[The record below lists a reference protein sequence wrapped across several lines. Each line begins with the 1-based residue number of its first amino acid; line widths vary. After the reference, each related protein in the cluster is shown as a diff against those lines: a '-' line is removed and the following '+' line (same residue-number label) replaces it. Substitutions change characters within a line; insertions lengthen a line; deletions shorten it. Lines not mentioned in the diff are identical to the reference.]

1 MPAADRVST
10 EVLPTHALT
19 LPMWDEIWTLTSE
32 FYDVEREYA
41 EMELRQ
47 RGHIALFR
55 MNGALL
61 GMASIDTYPT
71 TFRGRDIVVISTT
84 HVLIRE
90 NWRGRNLVQR
100 LGFRSFLSARRRY
113 PLRAADREYGR
124 MPRRSP
130 RSRAGTRR
138 RDNAAA
144 SRASSS
150 AADRR
155 RRHVWRRRPLDC
167 LRGMDPARGCA
178 RRGRRPVVRRAG
190 PLRDRRPRRV
200 TRREAGDTTFALR
213 LLRSR
218 HAR

>member
-41 EMELRQ
+41 EMELR
-47 RGHIALFR
+47 RRSRIALFR

-100 LGFRSFLSARRRY
+100 LGFRSFL
-113 PLRAADREYGR
+113 LQIE
-124 MPRRSP
+124 
-130 RSRAGTRR
+130 
-138 RDNAAA
+138 
-144 SRASSS
+144 
-150 AADRR
+150 
-155 RRHVWRRRPLDC
+155 H
-167 LRGMDPARGCA
+167 RGCRRLHPCGKIEVCNAGFELRYA
-178 RRGRRPVVRRAG
+178 RMSLPMVGV
-190 PLRDRRPRRV
+190 
-200 TRREAGDTTFALR
+200 ER
-213 LLRSR
+213 LQQL
-218 HAR
+218 